1 MHIAPPIVALIVIVI
16 FIIVVLVFSPSSPSK
31 LRATAQL
38 RDVVEVGEV
47 AYFDSGEPLPLS
59 ESGIPVAGDFYARPL
74 FHTKGGTKKVPDNS
88 ASDEKAAFMGATALG
103 SQEAIAIW
111 GNLSSSRKCKYLGLT
126 GYVYDLNVG
135 PSRRQSL
142 LSTSTEPS
150 ESLPPWG
157 VLLPT
162 AETSTT
168 EPSRKVV
175 LASLADSVS
184 ISEVNGPVC
193 VIMTPNQNLVA
204 PLRRKLLQTPGFP
217 SNSTFKVIP
226 IPSSVHKDSYR
237 YTLLLQVASQ
247 EGAAV
252 RSSLK
257 MSRPQSNIA
266 EFTEIQGPP
275 PLGTP
280 RVAGWSQEDKTSHPV
295 TRLDLPTFKTIR
307 YENIAVSHEGFNDV
321 RLKSRGSNQLESS
334 LLLGSGSTQ
343 SLINEASQLLNNQ
356 GYQVVDRLDVTPFL
370 SADLGP
376 QGLDN
381 GFQCI
386 SKSLNCEG
394 ESRDRTVFQTQ
405 PSVIAPGDKI
415 AVLAIDH
422 ASSRKA
428 IYSTVTFSSCDP
440 PAPQG
445 SPRGESP
452 GTRHLTQ
459 ITGDTQSI
467 EPVPSL
473 VSKLIVYE
481 PDANSEISIVVTEKV
496 YLEPVSKIGP
506 AVQELMPMTVF
517 IIKATSV

>member
-31 LRATAQL
+31 IRATAQL

-47 AYFDSGEPLPLS
+47 AYFDSEEPLPLS
-59 ESGIPVAGDFYARPL
+59 GSSPAGGAVPVAGDFYARPL
-74 FHTKGGTKKVPDNS
+74 FHTKGGTKRVSDNS
-88 ASDEKAAFMGATALG
+88 DSDEKAAFMGATTLG
-103 SQEAIAIW
+103 TQEAIAIW

-126 GYVYDLNVG
+126 GYVYDLNVV

-142 LSTSTEPS
+142 LNSSTES
-150 ESLPPWG
+150 QESLPPWG
-157 VLLPT
+157 VAPAT
-162 AETSTT
+162 PETSIP
-168 EPSRKVV
+168 ELSRKVV

-226 IPSSVHKDSYR
+226 IPSSVYKNSYR

-247 EGAAV
+247 QGAAV
-252 RSSLK
+252 RSSVK
-257 MSRPQSNIA
+257 MSLPH
-266 EFTEIQGPP
+266 PP
-275 PLGTP
+275 RGETP
-280 RVAGWSQEDKTSHPV
+280 AADLPPWGV
-295 TRLDLPTFKTIR
+295 DLPTFKTIR

-321 RLKSRGSNQLESS
+321 RLKSRGNDQLEYS
-334 LLLGSGSTQ
+334 LFPGSDPTQ
-343 SLINEASQLLNNQ
+343 SLIDEASQLLTNQ
-356 GYQVVDRLDVTPFL
+356 GYQLVNRLDVTPFL
-370 SADLGP
+370 AADLGP

-405 PSVIAPGDKI
+405 PSLIAPGDKI

-428 IYSTVTFSSCDP
+428 IYSTVTFSSSRGCDH
-440 PAPQG
+440 PA
-445 SPRGESP
+445 EP
-452 GTRHLTQ
+452 GVAAARHYTQ

-467 EPVPSL
+467 SPLPSL

-481 PDANSEISIVVTEKV
+481 PDSNSEISVVVTEKV
-496 YLEPVSKIGP
+496 YLEPMSKIGP
-506 AVQELMPMTVF
+506 AVQELMPMIVF
-517 IIKATSV
+517 IIRTFNI

>member
-47 AYFDSGEPLPLS
+47 AYFDSEEPLPLS
-59 ESGIPVAGDFYARPL
+59 ESGIPVAGEFYARPL
-74 FHTKGGTKKVPDNS
+74 FHTKGGTKAVSDNS
-88 ASDEKAAFMGATALG
+88 TSDERAAFMGATTLG

-135 PSRRQSL
+135 SSRRQSFL
-142 LSTSTEPS
+142 NSSIEPQ

-157 VLLPT
+157 VAPP
-162 AETSTT
+162 ETSNIQL
-168 EPSRKVV
+168 SRKVV

-226 IPSSVHKDSYR
+226 IPSSVYKDSYR
-237 YTLLLQVASQ
+237 YALLLQVASQ

-252 RSSLK
+252 RSSVK
-257 MSRPQSNIA
+257 MSLPQSNIT
-266 EFTEIQGPP
+266 EFVEIEDPP
-275 PLGTP
+275 RGE
-280 RVAGWSQEDKTSHPV
+280 VSQPV
-295 TRLDLPTFKTIR
+295 TRLPPRGMDLPTFKTIR

-321 RLKSRGSNQLESS
+321 RLKSRGSDQLESS
-334 LLLGSGSTQ
+334 LFVGSNSAQT
-343 SLINEASQLLNNQ
+343 LIDEASQLLTNQ
-356 GYQVVDRLDVTPFL
+356 GYQLVNRLDVTPFL
-370 SADLGP
+370 GADLGP

-394 ESRDRTVFQTQ
+394 ESRDRTVFKTQ
-405 PSVIAPGDKI
+405 QSVIAPGEKI
-415 AVLAIDH
+415 AILAIDH

-428 IYSTVTFSSCDP
+428 IYSTVTFSSWDY
-440 PAPQG
+440 PAPPTG
-445 SPRGESP
+445 GELAP
-452 GTRHLTQ
+452 VTAATRNLTQ

-481 PDANSEISIVVTEKV
+481 PNANSEISIIVTEKV
-496 YLEPVSKIGP
+496 YLEPASKIGP

-517 IIKATSV
+517 IIKPLSV

>member
-16 FIIVVLVFSPSSPSK
+16 FIIVVLVFIPSSPSK

-47 AYFDSGEPLPLS
+47 AYFDSEESLPLS
-59 ESGIPVAGDFYARPL
+59 ESAIPVAAERVPFSSRSEGGTGDFYARPL
-74 FHTKGGTKKVPDNS
+74 FHTKGGTKRVSDNPDS
-88 ASDEKAAFMGATALG
+88 SEKAAFVGATTLG

-126 GYVYDLNVG
+126 GYVYDLDVSRP
-135 PSRRQSL
+135 PSRRQSH
-142 LSTSTEPS
+142 SSV
-150 ESLPPWG
+150 ESSGSLGP
-157 VLLPT
+157 LALAA
-162 AETSTT
+162 AETVSS
-168 EPSRKVV
+168 EHSRKVV
-175 LASLADSVS
+175 LASLADSIS

-193 VIMTPNQNLVA
+193 VIMTPNQNLIA
-204 PLRRKLLQTPGFP
+204 PLRRKLLSTPGFP

-226 IPSSVHKDSYR
+226 IPSSVYKDSYR

-247 EGAAV
+247 EGTAV
-252 RSSLK
+252 RSSVK
-257 MSRPQSNIA
+257 MSPPQSNIS
-266 EFTEIQGPP
+266 EFTEIQD
-275 PLGTP
+275 
-280 RVAGWSQEDKTSHPV
+280 DKTSQPT

-307 YENIAVSHEGFNDV
+307 YENIAVSHEAFNDV

-334 LLLGSGSTQ
+334 LFMGNNCSQT
-343 SLINEASQLLNNQ
+343 LIDEASQLLSSQ
-356 GYQVVDRLDVTPFL
+356 GYQLVNRLEVTPFL
-370 SADLGP
+370 GADLGP

-394 ESRDRTVFQTQ
+394 ENRDRTVFQTQ
-405 PSVIAPGDKI
+405 PSVIAQGDKI

-428 IYSTVTFSSCDP
+428 IYSTVTFSSSN
-440 PAPQG
+440 PAPT
-445 SPRGESP
+445 ESDWK
-452 GTRHLTQ
+452 TRHLTQ

-496 YLEPVSKIGP
+496 YLEPLSKIGP

-517 IIKATSV
+517 IVKRLTA